1 MMLYQIDLSGVLADT
16 AITRFWESY
25 GNDEPLDPAPAF
37 VVEQS
42 GVADDDLLEID
53 ADVKAYAELLVRGVS
68 DKRAELDEQIQKVSQ
83 HWRLERMANVDRNLL
98 RLGAFELTALGHE
111 VPRKVAINEAVEIAK
126 RFGTAESSAF
136 INGILDRLGR

>member
-1 MMLYQIDLSGVLADT
+1 MMLYQIDLSGVLPDT

-25 GNDEPLDPAPAF
+25 GNAEPLDPQPAF
-37 VVEQS
+37 VVER
-42 GVADDDLLEID
+42 GGAADDDQLDID
-53 ADVKAYAELLVRGVS
+53 EDVKRYAELLVRGVS

-98 RLGAFELTALGHE
+98 RLGAYELTVLGQE